1 MSTQLAIDAEEA
13 ARRLGIASSTLAKLR
28 QKGAGPAFCK
38 LGRRVVYR
46 LADLE
51 SYLAAHQRQST
62 KQNRRADLADRHRRS
77 RKISI

>member
-1 MSTQLAIDAEEA
+1 MRFSIEPRDVPPEVA

-28 QKGAGPAFCK
+28 QTGVGPAFCK

-62 KQNRRADLADRHRRS
+62 LKPTA
-77 RKISI
+77 

>member
-28 QKGAGPAFCK
+28 QIGAGPAFCK

-46 LADLE
+46 PADLE

-62 KQNRRADLADRHRRS
+62 VKTTG
-77 RKISI
+77 SIR